1 MYLFMQIY
9 SNILLFARC
18 LKRNNE
24 NNLKIFENAMVFGKN
39 SCIFVYSH
47 SPSPLSASEYNLEE
61 VTRNYSITGAV
72 KTYKSL
78 WLYVL
83 CGC

>member
-1 MYLFMQIY
+1 
-9 SNILLFARC
+9 
-18 LKRNNE
+18 
-24 NNLKIFENAMVFGKN
+24 MVLGKN

-72 KTYKSL
+72 KTCKSL
-78 WLYVL
+78 WLYKL

>member
-1 MYLFMQIY
+1 MYFVMQIY
-9 SNILLFARC
+9 KNFLLFARC
-18 LKRNNE
+18 SKKNNE
-24 NNLKIFENAMVFGKN
+24 NISKIFENAMVLGKN

-61 VTRNYSITGAV
+61 VTRNYSITGEVRAC
-72 KTYKSL
+72 KSL